1 MDTMIR
7 RLRDEEALSLR
18 PGIYERCGHNG
29 QNHSR
34 GNHRTKSLSLSK
46 DERPHHEVLRSAINY
61 ADDHADIAGL
71 TFSDHFGGHAG
82 FTDPDTKRELWFHQ
96 KITTE
101 GVRYKM
107 KQSDL
112 KRSRVTLYIK

>member
-1 MDTMIR
+1 MIR

-34 GNHRTKSLSLSK
+34 GNHRTKALSLSK
-46 DERPHHEVLRSAINY
+46 DERSHDEVFMLAKQY
-61 ADDHADIAGL
+61 AYDHDDIAGL
-71 TFSDHFGGHAG
+71 TFSDHLGGHAG
-82 FTDPDTKRELWFHQ
+82 FKDPDTKRELWFHT

-101 GVRYKM
+101 GVKYKM